1 MANFRC
7 ERLFVMLDEPIPGL
21 NHLKAVE
28 PFQFAS
34 LCSDD
39 HAAHAGLTPLDTFTF
54 APFERP
60 AWQPAAKGLKTV
72 RGLIELYRTWLAQGH
87 NPYGCTNEVLAAN
100 LAVLGEVEALLDAAD
115 SRDRQFYLA
124 ARDLA

>member
-39 HAAHAGLTPLDTFTF
+39 HAAHAGLTPHDTFTF

-60 AWQPAAKGLKTV
+60 AWQPAATGL
-72 RGLIELYRTWLAQGH
+72 
-87 NPYGCTNEVLAAN
+87 
-100 LAVLGEVEALLDAAD
+100 
-115 SRDRQFYLA
+115 
-124 ARDLA
+124 